1 MKKVHQKRTSMW
13 HLGLSP
19 LVWSIHFLFAYI
31 LAAVWCAKFAGRG
44 GNLQEV
50 RLGILIATIFSL
62 LVVGREIFIGYQ
74 KHTFGDEEPPHNE
87 ATPEDRERFLGLAR
101 LLISSLS
108 FLAITYTAYVAWV
121 FRSCI

>member
-1 MKKVHQKRTSMW
+1 MW

-44 GNLQEV
+44 GDLQEV

-62 LVVGREIFIGYQ
+62 LVVGREIFIGYL
-74 KHTFGDEEPPHNE
+74 KHTFGDEAPPHNE
-87 ATPEDRERFLGLAR
+87 ATPGDRERFLGLAR